1 MTTTKQLAAEI
12 ERLYWADADVRCSSG
27 DGPSEAEQIAVNAH
41 LKTIAE
47 YTARAAARWAK
58 RAKRPMRYQP
68 QFVMERVAKD
78 ARDLMEDE
86 KGDKAFTL
94 EDKPILMSEPVGVI
108 AKVFGAV
115 FNATSIE
122 DHTKN

>member
-1 MTTTKQLAAEI
+1 MVEMVI
-12 ERLYWADADVRCSSG
+12 EKC
-27 DGPSEAEQIAVNAH
+27 
-41 LKTIAE
+41 
-47 YTARAAARWAK
+47 
-58 RAKRPMRYQP
+58 
-68 QFVMERVAKD
+68 
-78 ARDLMEDE
+78 EDQ